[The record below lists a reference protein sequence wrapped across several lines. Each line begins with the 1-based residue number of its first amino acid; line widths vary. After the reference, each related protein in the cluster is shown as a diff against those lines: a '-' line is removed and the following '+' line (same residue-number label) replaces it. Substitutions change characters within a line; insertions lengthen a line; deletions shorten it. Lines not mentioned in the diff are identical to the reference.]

1 MVRELVCL
9 TSLTGDSAVSDLSTS
24 ISQPVF
30 WGALILRNTN
40 ILLHDENVIM
50 AIISL
55 SHRVLMHVIKV
66 QVLKSPA
73 VTKPF

>member
-1 MVRELVCL
+1 MVRKLVCL

-73 VTKPF
+73 VKKPF